1 VKFKGYAGLFLHVN
15 LTTGK
20 LKKVPLDEKLALEYL
35 GGAGFCS
42 RILYDRIKPGTDPLS
57 PENVLMFATGPLTG
71 TLFPQASRYVVAAKS
86 PLTEIWG
93 ESHAAGHWG
102 PELKYAGY
110 DAIVVEGRSAKPVY
124 LRIDDDAVEL
134 KEAGDLWGKTTHETD
149 DILRKDMGDPYVKVA
164 SIGPAGENLVRYA
177 AIMNDRERCAA
188 RSGLGA
194 VMGSKKLKA
203 IVVRGSKDIEV
214 AEADKYLEFIDELQK
229 RMLAHPFTE
238 GRVKYGTTYLIELMQ
253 EIGRLPTYNMRQGV
267 FEEYEKIS
275 GETIR
280 KKYLVKPRAC
290 FSCVQRCGRYT
301 KVDKGPFAFI
311 GGSPEFET
319 QSSLG
324 SRCGVSNVEAV
335 LFAHYLC
342 NAYGMDGISTGAT
355 ISWAMECYDVGIL
368 TKKDTGG
375 IDLSWGNYE
384 TLIQLITMIAK
395 RKGFGDLLAEGSYR
409 AARKIGRG
417 SEKYVMHVKKQEIA
431 AQEPRAQKSMGLA
444 AVTAAR
450 GADHLYAF
458 PVLDE
463 VSFKDTIEER
473 FGKEYLPEIADRL
486 NPKYKGLMV
495 KECEDYMVVV
505 ESVGVC
511 KYGTQIPPVYYYDDI
526 SKALKLTCGMNV
538 SEERLRLIGERIVN
552 LNRAFNAREGISRKD
567 DILPERL
574 TKEPSPKGPAKGQV
588 VELEEMLREYYT
600 LRGWNIESGLPAKQK
615 LLELGL
621 GEVAEELEEKLLQV
635 TSPTPRKKP
644 PGYG

>member
-1 VKFKGYAGLFLHVN
+1 
-15 LTTGK
+15 
-20 LKKVPLDEKLALEYL
+20 
-35 GGAGFCS
+35 
-42 RILYDRIKPGTDPLS
+42 
-57 PENVLMFATGPLTG
+57 
-71 TLFPQASRYVVAAKS
+71 
-86 PLTEIWG
+86 
-93 ESHAAGHWG
+93 
-102 PELKYAGY
+102 
-110 DAIVVEGRSAKPVY
+110 
-124 LRIDDDAVEL
+124 
-134 KEAGDLWGKTTHETD
+134 
-149 DILRKDMGDPYVKVA
+149 
-164 SIGPAGENLVRYA
+164 
-177 AIMNDRERCAA
+177 
-188 RSGLGA
+188 
-194 VMGSKKLKA
+194 
-203 IVVRGSKDIEV
+203 
-214 AEADKYLEFIDELQK
+214 
-229 RMLAHPFTE
+229 
-238 GRVKYGTTYLIELMQ
+238 
-253 EIGRLPTYNMRQGV
+253 
-267 FEEYEKIS
+267 
-275 GETIR
+275 
-280 KKYLVKPRAC
+280 
-290 FSCVQRCGRYT
+290 
-301 KVDKGPFAFI
+301 
-311 GGSPEFET
+311 
-319 QSSLG
+319 
-324 SRCGVSNVEAV
+324 
-335 LFAHYLC
+335 
-342 NAYGMDGISTGAT
+342 
-355 ISWAMECYDVGIL
+355 
-368 TKKDTGG
+368 
-375 IDLSWGNYE
+375 
-384 TLIQLITMIAK
+384 
-395 RKGFGDLLAEGSYR
+395 
-409 AARKIGRG
+409 
-417 SEKYVMHVKKQEIA
+417 
-431 AQEPRAQKSMGLA
+431 MGLA